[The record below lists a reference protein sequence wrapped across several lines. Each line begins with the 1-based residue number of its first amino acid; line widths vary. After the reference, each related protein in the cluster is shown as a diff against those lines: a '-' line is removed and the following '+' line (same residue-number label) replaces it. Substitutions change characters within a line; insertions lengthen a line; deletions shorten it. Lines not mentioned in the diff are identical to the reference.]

1 MVTILEYEPVHQPY
15 FEQIN
20 RSWFTNHFGMAPE
33 PIDEFVLTQPEE
45 AILGHGGAILMA
57 SCEGRIAGT
66 VALKKTAP
74 FTFEFTKMGVQEEYR
89 GKGIGEALSRAAID
103 KARSLGAE
111 RIILYSHSSLKPAVH
126 LYRKLGFRDIPLE
139 AGTYGPKRCDMK
151 MELWLERDPINHTKN
166 TTTMEL
172 ITPTPITIRRTLHS
186 HIDEVDW
193 DHLEMGQH
201 NADHMLVSDYAGGQ
215 WQPPQILPF
224 ANFSLP
230 PTTLA
235 LHYGQTIF
243 EGMKAFRME
252 DGRVHIFRPQKHY
265 ERFARS
271 AERMAMPVV
280 SREVFTEGL
289 RQLVELDKDWVSGRP
304 GCALYLRP
312 FMIATEGRL
321 RVRISEMYRYTVVT
335 SPAGPY
341 FLQAIRV
348 KVERDYVRAGKGG
361 TGYVKCGGNYGGA
374 LYPTQKA
381 KEQGYDQVLWT
392 DGRENKYIE
401 ESGMMNAMFV
411 LGDTLVT
418 PPLSDSIL
426 DGVTRD
432 SLITL
437 ATDAGIPVE
446 ERPVSVDELKKAF
459 EQKTIREAFGVGTA
473 AVISPISLIGIDGV
487 DYNLPP
493 SRPSDISLRLK
504 AELDDIRYGRKAD
517 IHGWNFII

>member
-15 FEQIN
+15 FELLN
-20 RSWFTNHFGMAPE
+20 RSWFTPHFGMAPE
-33 PIDEFVLTQPEE
+33 PIDEFVLTQPEI
-45 AILGHGGAILMA
+45 AILSHGGAILMA
-57 SCEGRIAGT
+57 SYDDEIAGT
-66 VALKKTAP
+66 VALKKTDSH
-74 FTFEFTKMGVQEEYR
+74 TFEFTKMAVREEFR
-89 GKGIGEALSRAAID
+89 GKGIGAALSKAAIG
-103 KARSLGAE
+103 KARSLGAK
-111 RIILYSHSSLKPAVH
+111 RIILYSHSSLKAAVH
-126 LYRKLGFRDIPLE
+126 LYRKLGFREITLE
-139 AGTYGPKRCDMK
+139 PGTYARSRCDMK
-151 MELWLERDPINHTKN
+151 MELWLETDPINHAYN
-166 TTTMEL
+166 TTNMEL
-172 ITPTPITIRRTLHS
+172 MTQIPIAVRKTAQSRIH
-186 HIDEVDW
+186 EVDW

-201 NADHMLVSDYAGGQ
+201 TADHMLVCDYTAGE
-215 WQPPQILPF
+215 WQVPQILPF
-224 ANFSLP
+224 ANFSLA

-265 ERFARS
+265 KRFVRS

-280 SREVFTEGL
+280 SQEVFTEGL
-289 RQLVELDKDWVSGRP
+289 RKLVELDKDWVSGKP

-312 FMIATEGRL
+312 LMIATDTIM
-321 RVRISEMYRYTVVT
+321 RVHISETYRYAVVT

-341 FLQAIRV
+341 FLRAIRV

-361 TGYVKCGGNYGGA
+361 TGYTKCGGNYGGA
-374 LYPTQKA
+374 FYPTQKA

-432 SLITL
+432 SL
-437 ATDAGIPVE
+437 PVE
-446 ERPVSVDELKKAF
+446 QRPVSVDELKKAF
-459 EQKTIREAFGVGTA
+459 EQGTIREAFGAGTA
-473 AVISPISLIGIDGV
+473 AVISPISVIGIDGV
-487 DYNLPP
+487 DYELPSSGP
-493 SRPSDISLRLK
+493 SEISLRLK
-504 AELDDIRYGRKAD
+504 AALDDIRYGRKAD
-517 IHGWNFII
+517 IHGWNCII